1 MFTKTTKY
9 AIRILFFMANDNKK
23 VYSTKYL
30 QEKLKIPM
38 KYLCKLMTDLSKKGL
53 VKSIQGR
60 GGGFILA
67 KDPSKIF
74 LSDIIDATEGMKKFD
89 ECILGFEDCKDNN
102 PCALHNIWTEI
113 KRTLIP
119 ILKTTSL
126 KDLKENK
133 VVRF

>member
-9 AIRILFFMANDNKK
+9 AIRILFFMANDIKK

-30 QEKLKIPM
+30 QERLQIPM

-60 GGGFILA
+60 SGGFVLA
-67 KDPSKIF
+67 KKPSEIL
-74 LSDIIDATEGMKKFD
+74 LSDIIDATEGMSKFD
-89 ECILGFEDCKDNN
+89 ECILGFENCNDKN
-102 PCALHNIWTEI
+102 PCALHNIWTQI
-113 KRTLIP
+113 KQTLIP

-126 KDLKENK
+126 NDLNKNK
-133 VVRF
+133 VSKF